1 MDIYLTIRRKKTTI
15 FIDSKET
22 ATVHEFKKALSVLAK
37 KDADDIRIYKEDNT
51 PLDDGKS
58 LKDQGVTSD
67 NAKPQDPL
75 TLFMQFKEE
84 GKWEEFQNPV
94 GYTSPPELPDV
105 MKTADK

>member
-22 ATVHEFKKALSVLAK
+22 ATVLEFKKALSVLAK
-37 KDADDIRIYKEDNT
+37 KDADDIRIYKEDI

-67 NAKPQDPL
+67 NAKPQEPL
-75 TLFMQFKEE
+75 TLFMQFKED
-84 GKWEEFQNPV
+84 GKWENFEKPA

-105 MKTADK
+105 MKTADKQ